1 MKLAVNH
8 TSDTNSSTVEVEVRT
23 VLHAGTFVHVKDRLP
38 VSNCVPIARSTT
50 TSRS

>member
-8 TSDTNSSTVEVEVRT
+8 TSDTNSSTVEVRT

-50 TSRS
+50 TTRS